1 MSLKEEIQQYIENNR
16 DSDNHTF
23 KNGTQVKNQKLSH
36 FLINWYNQ
44 AIDEWENFGTTN
56 NADAIKK
63 LIS

>member
-1 MSLKEEIQQYIENNR
+1 MNLKEEIIKYIEVHK
-16 DSDNHTF
+16 DSSSHKF
-23 KNGTQVKNQKLSH
+23 KDGTEIKNQKLSH

-44 AIDEWENFGTTN
+44 AIDEWDNFGTTN

>member
-1 MSLKEEIQQYIENNR
+1 MSLKEEIQQYIDKNR

-23 KNGTQVKNQKLSH
+23 KDGTKVIKQKLSH

-44 AIDEWENFGTTN
+44 SIDEWEKFGTTN